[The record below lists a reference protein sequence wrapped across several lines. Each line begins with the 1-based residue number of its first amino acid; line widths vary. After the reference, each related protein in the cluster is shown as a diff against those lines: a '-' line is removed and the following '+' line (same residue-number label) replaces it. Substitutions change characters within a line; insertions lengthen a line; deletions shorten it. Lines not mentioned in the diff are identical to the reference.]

1 MTIVPRRSKKEQN
14 DESKSADTTKKPVLA
29 SLLDKISISLYGAT
43 KESDVDGINDRFND
57 IIQTQLD
64 RITDNGENS
73 LNSFLGKLY
82 TDDKDNSRRIAG
94 EGILDQLQLNTAGT
108 NPQDF
113 FTEQYRNRM
122 TKQAMAQDISN
133 QLIELRHAKEIMCDA
148 ITSADSITG
157 SITRK
162 LDFDNTT
169 LADPKKDYLP
179 IIEAMETKFGILAK
193 IKNFIVPN
201 LLAYGEYYV
210 YTIPYYH
217 LFNEFIR
224 RYRRTMQPVTGTIRF
239 YEEVE
244 DENVVA
250 ESPYIEVHTL
260 YEESGE
266 EQSVIQQ
273 HNTRYSSRTKEKVYI
288 EEGLEIIKSV
298 VVLEDGDD
306 EEAFVSQAK
315 DDLTEIFTKRITVSE
330 GEIPVPVLEEGFEAF
345 KDFADE
351 YITEDGTFMEEGVSK
366 KKPTPGS
373 DPDLDM
379 YLRKYGAGIDDG
391 SYDDEKGDKEDYFDE
406 NEIKDCY
413 IKMIPPT
420 RMIPIQMMGKTL
432 FYVYMQTSP
441 ATPLST
447 ILSYNTQLKTKD
459 PNNKMNMLLDDIASR
474 IVSKFSKSFVK
485 ENLAFKEQ
493 IVAALEYYDIAN
505 TNIHFQVIPVEY
517 VTAFKINVDVDGNGH
532 SMLEPSL
539 FYANIY
545 LSVLIFKVMTIFT
558 KSNDHTIN
566 YIRRS
571 GIDKNLW
578 NDIQDIIRRKQ
589 RRKITLNDIF
599 SYTNIINK
607 AGAGSEEFIGMTKSG
622 DKPIESEIVSG
633 QDVQLDTPLME
644 RVRSDMILGTNV
656 PSAIMN
662 FLNEADFA
670 KSIETANTKMN
681 AATVSYQIDINM
693 GGTDWYQKLLRFS
706 TNMPNEVIRTVRFSL
721 QEPKGSANI
730 ASQELINN
738 YQTLQEFLLKLFA
751 GDNLPENE
759 EERRKKFLRDL
770 ADLFLSGIPLQKV
783 EELWENSAVVNAEK
797 NLVSDGSED
806 NDLQI

>member
-1 MTIVPRRSKKEQN
+1 MPSRSRKNQGSDRSDDKTG
-14 DESKSADTTKKPVLA
+14 SKIPVLS
-29 SLLDKISISLYGAT
+29 SLLDKLSISLYGAT
-43 KESDVDGINDRFND
+43 KESDVDGVNDRFNN

-82 TDDKDNSRRIAG
+82 TDDKDTSRRIAG

-113 FTEQYRNRM
+113 FTEQYKNRM
-122 TKQAMAQDISN
+122 AKQAMAQEISN

-148 ITSADSITG
+148 ITSSDTATG

-169 LADPKKDYLP
+169 LANTQKDYTP
-179 IIEAMETKFGILAK
+179 ILEAMEGKFSTLTK

-201 LLAYGEYYV
+201 LLSYGEYYV

-224 RYRRTMQPVTGTIRF
+224 RYRRTLQPVTGTVRF
-239 YEEVE
+239 YEEGE
-244 DENVVA
+244 DGRVVA
-250 ESPYIEVHTL
+250 DSPYIEVHTL
-260 YEESGE
+260 YEESGDD
-266 EQSVIQQ
+266 EQSILQQ
-273 HNTRYSSRTKEKVYI
+273 RNKRQLSRGKEKEYI
-288 EEGLEIIKSV
+288 ETGLSIIKSAV
-298 VVLEDGDD
+298 ILEDGDD
-306 EEAFVSQAK
+306 EATFDTQVKS
-315 DDLTEIFTKRITVSE
+315 DLDEIFTKRITVSE
-330 GEIPVPVLEEGFEAF
+330 GEIPVPILEEGFDAF
-345 KDFADE
+345 KDFTDT

-366 KKPTPGS
+366 KKSTPGS

-379 YLRKYGAGIDDG
+379 YLRKYGAGVDDG
-391 SYDDEKGDKEDYFDE
+391 TYNDADDDKENYFDE
-406 NEIKDCY
+406 GEIKDCY

-420 RMIPIQMMGKTL
+420 RMIPIEMMGKTL
-432 FYVYMQTSP
+432 FYVYIQTSP

-447 ILSYNTQLKTKD
+447 ILSYNTQIKTKD
-459 PNNKMNMLLDDIASR
+459 PNNKMNMLLDDISSR

-485 ENLAFKEQ
+485 DNLAFKEQ

-517 VTAFKINVDVDGNGH
+517 VTAFKINVDVDGHGH

-545 LSVLIFKVMTIFT
+545 LSMLIFKVMTILT
-558 KSNDHTIN
+558 KSTDHTVN

-578 NDIQDIIRRKQ
+578 NDVQDIIRRKQ
-589 RRKITLNDIF
+589 RRRITLNDIF
-599 SYTNIINK
+599 SYTNVINK

-622 DKPIESEIVSG
+622 EKPIESEIISG

-644 RVRSDMILGTNV
+644 RVRSDMILGTDV

-681 AATVSYQIDINM
+681 AKVMSCQIDINN
-693 GGTDWYQKLLRFS
+693 GCTDWYKKLARFS
-706 TNMPNEVIRTVRFSL
+706 TNIPKQVIDTIVFAL

-730 ASQELINN
+730 ATQELINN

-751 GDNLPENE
+751 GENVSENE
-759 EERRKKFLRDL
+759 EERRKQFLRDL
-770 ADLFLSGIPLQKV
+770 ADMFLPGIPLQKI
-783 EELWENSAVVNAEK
+783 EEIWERSAIVNAEK
-797 NLVSDGSED
+797 NLVSNGDED